1 MTNLT
6 QTFQACHLCTF
17 KVNTVLCLH
26 TLQTMHLP
34 LAFLSHLSSLLPLLK
49 MTKKKKNPAGTSHK
63 KVFTSACRDGTLK
76 NQPAIYLLLLL
87 LFYVYVTK
95 DDKKIIKIIKTKNGG
110 GHMPSVSILITPMQ
124 MMMVTEPY
132 FSYSYGLCVRLYL

>member
-1 MTNLT
+1 MPSYFTDHASSPRLPFSPLFSLT
-6 QTFQACHLCTF
+6 TS
-17 KVNTVLCLH
+17 KND
-26 TLQTMHLP
+26 
-34 LAFLSHLSSLLPLLK
+34 K
-49 MTKKKKNPAGTSHK
+49 KKKKKNPAGTSHK